1 MQSLVCT
8 ALLVVA
14 PPAGALRLR
23 IAVPTAAPTADSIV
37 ISWGRFVG
45 RLFNSSNLS
54 NLSDLSDLSNLSNLS
69 N

>member
-1 MQSLVCT
+1 MEGQELEDEVEAYLAEYDKGTRYGVKKAFHS
-8 ALLVVA
+8 
-14 PPAGALRLR
+14 
-23 IAVPTAAPTADSIV
+23 IA